1 MITRET
7 LQRYEQA
14 GVVAAA
20 RALQLH
26 TNTIHRLARLLGV
39 QFKSHNTAEEQ
50 ARRAKLRAELAPKV
64 RGLARKRL
72 SQREMCT
79 TLGISRQVL
88 RRTAKDFHIDI
99 NSRSR

>member
-1 MITRET
+1 VITRET

-26 TNTIHRLARLLGV
+26 TNTIHRLARSLGV
-39 QFKSHNTAEEQ
+39 QFKSHNTADEQ
-50 ARRAKLRAELAPKV
+50 ARRAKLRAALAPKV
-64 RGLARKRL
+64 RRLARHRMT
-72 SQREMCT
+72 QREMCT
-79 TLGISRQVL
+79 HLGISREVL